1 MTAGGG
7 TAVSVDGMTDTR
19 PRTRYAAEQSL
30 KTETRVT
37 RHWPLVSGIAAVVL
51 AAVLGAVIAYRASN
65 RPFEFDT
72 EWMDEILEARSPV
85 WEVPAQL
92 MNTVGG
98 GVFGVIVLPVAIVVV
113 LLVVRRRWA
122 ALYFAV
128 ASIASAGLVQLLK
141 NVFARPRPEDILVVA
156 DIGSFPS
163 GHVANAAT
171 MAVVL
176 GFILQRTWVWIAG
189 AAYAILMMVSR
200 TYLGAHWVSDTIGG
214 LVLGA
219 GVAVV
224 VWAPLAHR
232 LYLERHK
239 PILAQP

>member
-1 MTAGGG
+1 MGDMTEN
-7 TAVSVDGMTDTR
+7 R
-19 PRTRYAAEQSL
+19 PRTRYAADQAL
-30 KTETRVT
+30 KSEVRVT

-65 RPFEFDT
+65 KPFEFDT
-72 EWMDEILEARSPV
+72 EWMEEILEARNPV
-85 WEVPAQL
+85 LEIPAQL

-98 GVFGVIVLPVAIVVV
+98 GLFGVIILPIVIVV
-113 LLVVRRRWA
+113 LLLILRRRWA
-122 ALYFAV
+122 ALYFAA
-128 ASIASAGLVQLLK
+128 ASILSAGLVQLLK
-141 NVFARPRPEDILVVA
+141 NVFARPRPEDMLVTA

-189 AAYAILMMVSR
+189 MVYAILMMLSR
-200 TYLGAHWVSDTIGG
+200 TYLGVHWVSDTIGG

-219 GVAVV
+219 GVAVIL
-224 VWAPLAHR
+224 WAPLAHR
-232 LYLERHK
+232 LHLERHK
-239 PILAQP
+239 PIVVQS

>member
-1 MTAGGG
+1 MTEN
-7 TAVSVDGMTDTR
+7 R
-19 PRTRYAAEQSL
+19 PRTRYAADQAL
-30 KTETRVT
+30 KSEVRVT

-65 RPFEFDT
+65 KPFEFDT
-72 EWMDEILEARSPV
+72 EWMEEILEARNPV
-85 WEVPAQL
+85 LEIPAQL

-98 GVFGVIVLPVAIVVV
+98 GLFGVIILPIVIVV
-113 LLVVRRRWA
+113 LLLILRRKWA
-122 ALYFAV
+122 ALYFAA
-128 ASIASAGLVQLLK
+128 ASILSAGLVQLLK
-141 NVFARPRPEDILVVA
+141 NVFARPRPEDMLVTA

-189 AAYAILMMVSR
+189 MVYAILMMLSR
-200 TYLGAHWVSDTIGG
+200 TYLGVHWASDTIGG

-219 GVAVV
+219 GVAVIL
-224 VWAPLAHR
+224 WAPLAHR
-232 LYLERHK
+232 LHLERHK
-239 PILAQP
+239 PIVVQS

>member
-1 MTAGGG
+1 MGDMTEN
-7 TAVSVDGMTDTR
+7 R
-19 PRTRYAAEQSL
+19 PRTRYAADQAL
-30 KTETRVT
+30 KSEVGVT

-51 AAVLGAVIAYRASN
+51 AAVLGAVIAYRVSN
-65 RPFEFDT
+65 KPFEFDT
-72 EWMDEILEARSPV
+72 EWMEEILEARNPV
-85 WEVPAQL
+85 LEIPAQL

-98 GVFGVIVLPVAIVVV
+98 GLFGVIILPIVIVV
-113 LLVVRRRWA
+113 LLLILRRRWA
-122 ALYFAV
+122 ALYFAA
-128 ASIASAGLVQLLK
+128 ASILSAGLVQLLK
-141 NVFARPRPEDILVVA
+141 NVFARPRPEDMLVTA

-189 AAYAILMMVSR
+189 MVYAILMMLSR
-200 TYLGAHWVSDTIGG
+200 TYLGVHWVSDTIGG

-219 GVAVV
+219 GVAVIL
-224 VWAPLAHR
+224 WAPLAHR

-239 PILAQP
+239 PIVAQP

>member
-1 MTAGGG
+1 MGDMTEN
-7 TAVSVDGMTDTR
+7 R
-19 PRTRYAAEQSL
+19 PRTRYAADQAL
-30 KTETRVT
+30 KSEVRVT

-65 RPFEFDT
+65 KPFEFDT
-72 EWMDEILEARSPV
+72 EWMEEILEARNPV
-85 WEVPAQL
+85 LEIPAQL

-98 GVFGVIVLPVAIVVV
+98 GLFGVIILPIVIVV
-113 LLVVRRRWA
+113 LLLILRRKWA
-122 ALYFAV
+122 ALYFAA
-128 ASIASAGLVQLLK
+128 ASILSAGLVQLLK
-141 NVFARPRPEDILVVA
+141 NVFARPRPEDMLVTA

-176 GFILQRTWVWIAG
+176 GFILQRTWVWVAG
-189 AAYAILMMVSR
+189 VVYVILMMLSR
-200 TYLGAHWVSDTIGG
+200 TYLGVHWVSDTIGG

-219 GVAVV
+219 GVAVIL
-224 VWAPLAHR
+224 WAPLAHR

-239 PILAQP
+239 PIVAQP